1 MSKKILTTY
10 SVLSVYKI
18 FKFFGHFNAE
28 LSELKTKERHIQ
40 MKKLSYDLIDN
51 YIADRSADPSGLD
64 EEVRNELLRDALR
77 LNLTKKQKCY
87 IIKYYVRGM
96 TMQEI
101 ADEYGVNRS
110 TVSRTIALARKH
122 IAGGVSSAVLRRAL
136 GQSK

>member
-1 MSKKILTTY
+1 
-10 SVLSVYKI
+10 
-18 FKFFGHFNAE
+18 
-28 LSELKTKERHIQ
+28 